1 VRSRHRKLCVGSRE
15 WLRNRDSSTVDVMR
29 LSDWSCMSTDST
41 DISVRVPKVGD
52 KDVRIS
58 LNKWEGLWSAP
69 SLLEI
74 RFPVIVH

>member
-1 VRSRHRKLCVGSRE
+1 
-15 WLRNRDSSTVDVMR
+15 
-29 LSDWSCMSTDST
+29 MSTDST